1 MHFFKELALM
11 HAAAR
16 SATVTVQDE
25 VGLLAL
31 SRDDFINIFMH
42 AEKDKEPE
50 HIAFL
55 SGMEILKGWPLNQ
68 LPRNDPKI
76 CLFTYFR

>member
-1 MHFFKELALM
+1 M
-11 HAAAR
+11 HAATR

-50 HIAFL
+50 HIAYL
-55 SGMEILKGWPLNQ
+55 GSLDILKGWPVEL
-68 LPRNDPKI
+68 LPRNNPKV
-76 CLFTYFR
+76 CLFTYFRCVNALSEG